1 MGFRSWL
8 FMNSPRPKATI
19 NAALKPALR
28 LMREYVGDGRH
39 HIPVTAWD
47 LRMARRLMN
56 VRTDKHGWIAR
67 DWDAFL
73 REVGL
78 DPETMEEIDPFRWQ
92 VALEIIHDPT
102 FENTFPIKQFRE
114 RLILAREAAAN
125 GQEPPSEDEPS
136 SRRVFLENLG
146 FELD

>member
-1 MGFRSWL
+1 
-8 FMNSPRPKATI
+8 
-19 NAALKPALR
+19 
-28 LMREYVGDGRH
+28 MRDYVRDRQH
-39 HIPVTAWD
+39 HIPVAAWE

-56 VRTDKHGWIAR
+56 VRTDEYGWIAR
-67 DWDAFL
+67 NWDAFL

-92 VALEIIHDPT
+92 VALEIIHDRT

-125 GQEPPSEDEPS
+125 GPEPPSEDEPS
-136 SRRVFLENLG
+136 SRRQFLENLG
-146 FELD
+146 LDLD